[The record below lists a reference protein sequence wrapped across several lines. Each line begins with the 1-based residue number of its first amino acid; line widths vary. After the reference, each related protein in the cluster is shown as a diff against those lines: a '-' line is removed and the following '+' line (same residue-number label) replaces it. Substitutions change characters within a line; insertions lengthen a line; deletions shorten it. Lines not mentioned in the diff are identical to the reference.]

1 MNAARLA
8 LVHASPAAITP
19 LANYYAAH
27 EPGWS
32 IVNLLDDG
40 IMRSFRENDQQAV
53 ESGLLSLIERAVA
66 RYRAQAAL
74 VTCSATTLTLMD
86 RLQQAS
92 PVPVVKIDLPM
103 AQAAVHAG
111 HRIGV
116 LVTFPPTVEPTRQLL
131 EDVALRTRH
140 HVRVTVELRSDAL
153 GALLKGDSATH
164 DRILREAAHA
174 LTEAGAEVIVL
185 AQVSMA
191 HLREPLQTELRLP
204 VFSSLETSHAALREI
219 LARQSPPAPPASFA

>member
-1 MNAARLA
+1 MNSVRLA
-8 LVHASPAAITP
+8 LIHASPAAITP
-19 LANYYAAH
+19 LASYYAAQ
-27 EPGWS
+27 EPSWS

-40 IMRSFRENDQQAV
+40 IMRAFREEDEPAV
-53 ESGLLSLIERAVA
+53 ESGLLTLIERAAA

-74 VTCSATTLTLMD
+74 ITCSATTLSLMD
-86 RLQQAS
+86 RLQRAS

-111 HRIGV
+111 SRIGV

-131 EDVALRTRH
+131 EEVALRTGQ

-153 GALLKGDSATH
+153 GALLKGDTAAH
-164 DRILREAAHA
+164 DRILCDAALA
-174 LTEAGAEVIVL
+174 LKQAGAEVIVL

-191 HLREPLQTELRLP
+191 HLREPLQTQLRLP

-219 LARQSPPAPPASFA
+219 LARQSPPAPPL